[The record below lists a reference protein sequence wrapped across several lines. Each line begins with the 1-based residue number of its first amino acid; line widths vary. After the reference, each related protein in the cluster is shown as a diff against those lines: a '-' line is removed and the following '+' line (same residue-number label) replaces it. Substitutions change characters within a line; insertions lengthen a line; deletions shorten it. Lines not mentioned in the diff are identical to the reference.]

1 MSTPQNETSSEI
13 AVNAPTTDTLIATVT
28 SDQPEDQ
35 ATGESAAKKKRTH
48 VAGEDTSSYLGPKR
62 NKVRGNIRGAEN
74 YKGKKKGP
82 WGPGTRNAEEAAK
95 AEEAKA
101 QGNGEG
107 ADAESTTAENDEEKE
122 ARIPKR
128 KIALFMGYCGTG
140 YQGMQVNPNAKTIEG
155 ELFKAMVQAGAVS
168 KDNSDDIKKVS
179 MMRSARTDKGVHA
192 AGNVVSLK
200 MIVDIEDVV
209 GKINSF
215 LPEQIRL
222 FGYVRTI
229 NSFNAKVLCDSRVY
243 EYLLPTY
250 VFLPRPPL
258 PEKSEAPKEI
268 VVRTDAPEGS
278 MAWDESV
285 HISTPE
291 EMAEKRKYRIDDAT
305 LAKVREG
312 FSAYI
317 GTKNFH
323 NFTIGKNF
331 KEKTCQRFIMKFDVS
346 DPKMIEGTEWLSL
359 KVHGQSFMLHQIR
372 KMVGLIVMIIRTDTP
387 LKLIPETFKANK
399 INIPKA
405 PSLGLLLERPM
416 FGTYNRKVQGKNEPL
431 EFDPY
436 TTEMEA
442 FKEKYIY
449 EGIIKEELEFNRF
462 DEYLQILDGH
472 ADRYNFA
479 YLNKD
484 GVIPEE
490 AIIKRGDTLEVAE
503 SDVESDGSS

>member
-1 MSTPQNETSSEI
+1 MSTSQNDAPSETAGALLSTAEH
-13 AVNAPTTDTLIATVT
+13 ATTVTETT
-28 SDQPEDQ
+28 SDQPMDE
-35 ATGESAAKKKRTH
+35 TSGESAAKKRRTQI
-48 VAGEDTSSYLGPKR
+48 AGEDTSSYLGPKR
-62 NKVRGNIRGAEN
+62 NKIRGNIRGAEN

-95 AEEAKA
+95 TEAA
-101 QGNGEG
+101 NEDG
-107 ADAESTTAENDEEKE
+107 ADAETNEDKE
-122 ARIPKR
+122 ARVPKR
-128 KIALFMGYCGTG
+128 KVALFMGYCGTG

-200 MIVDIEDVV
+200 MIVDIEDVI
-209 GKINSF
+209 GSINSH

-258 PEKSEAPKEI
+258 PERVEAPKET
-268 VVRTDAPEGS
+268 VLRTDAPEGS
-278 MAWDESV
+278 MAWDENV

-312 FSAYI
+312 FSAYV

-331 KEKTCQRFIMKFDVS
+331 KEKTCQRFMMKFDVS
-346 DPKMIEGTEWLSL
+346 DPKMIQGTEWLSL

-436 TTEMEA
+436 NAEMEA

-462 DEYLQILDGH
+462 DEYLQIMDGH

-484 GVIPEE
+484 GIIPEE

-503 SDVESDGSS
+503 SDVESDESS